1 MFFNLVGITNNQSK
15 FTTKNF
21 KKSQEPIS
29 LQLCWMSTKF
39 KKEML

>member
-1 MFFNLVGITNNQSK
+1 MFFSSVGIINNQFK

-21 KKSQEPIS
+21 KKLQEPIS